1 MKRNRIVT
9 LIAGM
14 VLSTTLAVSSPLTAF
29 GTDFFDNA
37 GSGDTETYED
47 AMYTGAD
54 DYSEED
60 YLEEDYSEDD
70 YSGESDGSGDIEQ
83 PAVVYTVTYD
93 LNGHGESYTEDVEEG
108 YSAEGLADTPMDD
121 GYEFLG
127 WFTDKKCQTPWDG
140 MVTSNMT
147 VYAGWEQIP
156 QEPEEPEVIE
166 EPEQTEEPGSSD
178 TEGTEEAAGAA
189 GQEEGAGT
197 VGTDEQAAQ
206 ADDGNSAPS
215 ENTGN
220 AGTTTQEIAEE
231 GDDENASEEAANADE
246 RATII
251 KTPPEA
257 VEVVYSDKAEFKVE
271 LKDDVDSSKVTYQW
285 YKDKEKIEGADKD
298 TYVIESV
305 KKDDDGSSYFCECKL
320 NTEEEPYESDPAEL
334 TVLDLF
340 KEGNP
345 QNVTAPAS
353 GEAKFKVEIVEVQE
367 PSAVKYVWKGTDAS
381 GKAVDLKGNK
391 TAETSE
397 LVISPAQKYADC
409 EFYCEVTYK
418 DNPPEISESA
428 EVTIQD
434 ADGQPQDQTVEYPAG
449 VTFSVPSSDSAK
461 YQWYIHDKSTG
472 KDVKLDGLSATTA
485 TLVIPSTTKD
495 DDGQKFFCEITKD
508 GKTEKSEKATLK
520 ISNKDQ
526 NKPVLYVGNYALDP
540 SKGNSSYTTLDPV
553 ECDKDTATLDLSLTD
568 LGSGTIAFNKK
579 SSEIILTNVQFDN
592 ATAEYD
598 HMFSPAVGIRLSV
611 EKNSQESYTVR
622 LIGENSITIDDAE
635 SNIDEKGSALRFDF
649 KNSKKKAKILI
660 KTTKSDVKNLASLK
674 TLGGKTGIFSEGDIN
689 LYTKVEINEQ
699 DDLGLTGIECGNLT
713 LGENS
718 QLWIGKMKVKESD
731 GEKGYVIYVDGSCIY
746 VHDEFKMESGA
757 NAELYTETTE
767 SAIKD
772 AVLYAE
778 KKINIDDKSIITVIA
793 KAGDESIVKSFSG
806 MESKGDIN
814 VSGESTVSM
823 VAQKEKEIIPGIC
836 TPGTVYGIKAA
847 GAFSLD
853 DAQITIWSKSND
865 GKGKAYGVLCG
876 SSKISLSKE
885 LVYKSQCL
893 ASDGIAFAALISN
906 IEEKD
911 QGYQDKYTP
920 KQIKFE
926 TAEVVDP
933 HESEINTASIK
944 DGSKYT
950 FVETVYEKGDST
962 ALGTKATTK
971 AATKVATKVVF
982 DANNPHACAWGD
994 IIYEWKKDNSS
1005 VTAKQVC
1012 KNYEWH
1018 VKELEVAKTT
1028 KKTIAPT
1035 CTEDGKI
1042 IYTAVFKN
1050 SKYSVKPK
1058 EVASGKKALGHKF
1071 GEWVIITRP
1080 TLTATGEKKHTC
1092 ERCKKVET
1100 AVIPKLTKGT
1110 YKVEKGASLSWTKGS
1125 GKSLEVKIIRETEN
1139 KTAFSHFQGI
1149 LVDGKVLKKD
1159 YYKAKSGS
1167 VVITFKKDFLSKLA
1181 VGTHT
1186 LTYGFE
1192 DGDNPKSTLVIK
1204 SATSNSNSKT
1214 SSGTSGKGTTSA
1226 KTGDTTNIFLW
1237 VLTLCAAGAA
1247 VVLIQ
1252 RYKKNNKKKDQDK
1265 DNGSDTTKK

>member
-472 KDVKLDGLSATTA
+472 EDFELDGESANTA
-485 TLVIPSTTKD
+485 TLEIPSTTKD
-495 DDGQKFFCEITKD
+495 DDGQKFYCVITYED
-508 GKTEKSEKATLK
+508 GKTEKSKQATLK

-540 SKGNSSYTTLDPV
+540 SKEDSGIAV
-553 ECDKDTATLDLSLTD
+553 LDLSLTE
-568 LGSGTIAFNKK
+568 LGSGSITFNKK
-579 SSEIILTNVQFDN
+579 LNEIILKNVQFN
-592 ATAEYD
+592 NTEAVFD
-598 HMFSPAVGIRLSV
+598 HKHSPATGLRLWT
-611 EKNSQESYTVR
+611 EKNTKEFYTVR
-622 LIGENSITIDDAE
+622 LLGDNSITIHYSE
-635 SNIDEKGSALRFDF
+635 SNIDDKGSALRFDF
-649 KNSKKKAKILI
+649 KNAKKKAEILI
-660 KTTKSDVKNLASLK
+660 KAAESKEDKKAYPNCKLT
-674 TLGGKTGIFSEGDIN
+674 TLGGKTAVFSEGDID
-689 LYTKVEINEQ
+689 LYSQLSISAREG
-699 DDLGLTGIECGNLT
+699 DMDFTGIECGKLT
-713 LGENS
+713 LDKES
-718 QLWIGKMKVKESD
+718 QLQVLDLGTCV
-731 GEKGYVIYVDGSCIY
+731 YT
-746 VHDEFKMESGA
+746 HDEFKMKSGA
-757 NAELYTETTE
+757 TAYLQSEVNKAPV
-767 SAIKD
+767 KD
-772 AVLYAE
+772 AVLYAG
-778 KKINIDDKSIITVIA
+778 KKITIDDESKITVVA
-793 KAGDESIVKSFSG
+793 KAGDESTVNTFSG
-806 MESKGDIN
+806 MESAGDIT
-814 VSGESTVSM
+814 VSGESIVSM
-823 VAQKEKEIIPGIC
+823 VTKNAKREVIPGIN

-847 GAFSLD
+847 GEFSLKD
-853 DAQITIWSKSND
+853 SHMNIRAGSTDE
-865 GKGKAYGVLCG
+865 KGKAYGVLCG
-876 SSKISLSKE
+876 SAKISLSKE
-885 LVYKSQCL
+885 AKYTVQSKVE
-893 ASDGIAFAALISN
+893 DGIAFAALTGKSGSK
-906 IEEKD
+906 EL
-911 QGYQDKYTP
+911 GYQENYTP
-920 KQIKFE
+920 KKITFE
-926 TAEVVDP
+926 TADILFP
-933 HESEINTASIK
+933 YAHEISTGSIK
-944 DGSKYT
+944 DGSKYIY
-950 FVETVYEKGDST
+950 VETVYKKGETAAPVTSVRFEST
-962 ALGTKATTK
+962 K
-971 AATKVATKVVF
+971 
-982 DANNPHACAWGD
+982 HEWGEPV
-994 IIYEWKKDNSS
+994 YTWSKDNST
-1005 VTAKQVC
+1005 VKAQVVC
-1012 KNYEWH
+1012 KNYKSHKLTET
-1018 VKELEVAKTT
+1018 VKTT
-1028 KKTIAPT
+1028 SKKTKEAT
-1035 CTEDGKI
+1035 CTEKAQTT
-1042 IYTAVFKN
+1042 YTAVFKN
-1050 SKYSVKPK
+1050 NVFEKQTKV
-1058 EVASGKKALGHKF
+1058 VDTGKALGHKF